1 MIVLVEKIN
10 GYFNLKDVFECFKE
24 LSDGWYKVNIGKS
37 RKKHTNDQTGWLFGC
52 IYPMLMEALINEGWE
67 FTDVEQVHDFFLATL
82 TSQKVI
88 NKHTGEII
96 TFPSSTKQMDTV
108 VFSTYCEKLRE
119 YGLEYLHIEIPDPDK
134 NWKNK
139 DNEEGP

>member
-1 MIVLVEKIN
+1 MVLVEKTN
-10 GYFNLKDVFECFKE
+10 GYFDLKDVFEHFKG
-24 LSDGWYKVNIGKS
+24 LPDGWYGVNVNTS
-37 RKKHTNDQTGWLFGC
+37 RKKRTNDQTGWLFGC

-67 FTDVEQVHDFFLATL
+67 FTNVNQVHDFFLSTL
-82 TSQKVI
+82 TAQKVI

-119 YGLEYLHIEIPDPDK
+119 YGSDFLHIEIPDPNK
-134 NWKNK
+134 NWKDQK
-139 DNEEGP
+139 DEESA